1 MMASGETMMANR
13 LHDLEAE
20 GQAVWLD
27 YLDRSFLAE
36 GRFAQLIEQDGVTGV
51 TSNPSIFEK
60 AIGHGS
66 EYDEQIAALV
76 REGELS
82 LTQIYEHLAITD
94 IKAAA
99 DALRPV
105 YDRLNGADGFAS
117 IEVSPFLASSTLGTI
132 DEARRLWAEVDRPNL
147 MVKVPGTR
155 AGVPAV
161 RELTSSGVNVNITLL
176 FAIDMYE
183 AVAEAFLAGLED
195 RVARGEDI
203 SRISSVASFF
213 VSRIDTHI
221 DATIDARVKAGDGE
235 SEALAALRG
244 KVAIANAKLAY
255 QYYLELIASDRW
267 RALAAKGSRPQR
279 LLWAST
285 GTKDPAFSDVLYV
298 ETLIGRD
305 TINTMPPKTIEAF
318 LDHGVTASS
327 LTADID
333 GERRVLSEAERLGL
347 NLAGVTAVLVVE
359 GVQKFSDAADALIGA
374 IAATRS
380 RMLGDRINGF
390 EASLPEPLHGL
401 VEDRLERA
409 RGQRWS
415 WGLWHGGAALWPG
428 CNEDRWLGWLAAGSG
443 EAVDLEALSAF
454 AAEARDYR
462 DIVLLGMGGSSL
474 GPEVIGRVLGSSP
487 GHPSLHVLD
496 TSDPGQIRTVAAA
509 IDPARTLFIVSSK
522 SGSTMEPELLRT
534 YFFDL
539 VKRAVGLAEAGKR
552 FIAVTDPCSNLEK
565 VARADGFAHVFAGDP
580 EIGGRYSVLS
590 PFGMVPAAAIGVD
603 VPTFFA
609 ATRPMVVS
617 CGGDVP
623 PPANAGLRLGAIIG
637 EAAVAGRNKLTI
649 LASERLKPIGAW
661 LEQLLAESTGKQNKG
676 VIPSISNLPATRALM
691 ATTGCSSTS
700 S

>member
-1 MMASGETMMANR
+1 MTT
-13 LHDLEAE
+13 D
-20 GQAVWLD
+20 
-27 YLDRSFLAE
+27 
-36 GRFAQLIEQDGVTGV
+36 
-51 TSNPSIFEK
+51 
-60 AIGHGS
+60 
-66 EYDEQIAALV
+66 IAALV
-76 REGELS
+76 RQGELS

-94 IKAAA
+94 IQAAA

-117 IEVSPFLASSTLGTI
+117 IEVSPFLAGSTLETI
-132 DEARRLWAEVDRPNL
+132 DEARRLWAAVDRPNL

-161 RELTSSGVNVNITLL
+161 RELTSERGQRQHHPAVRDRHVRGGRRSLSGRPRGPGREGRGYLAHFLGGELL
-176 FAIDMYE
+176 RQPHRYQ
-183 AVAEAFLAGLED
+183 
-195 RVARGEDI
+195 
-203 SRISSVASFF
+203 
-213 VSRIDTHI
+213 I
-221 DATIDARVKAGDGE
+221 DAAIDARIKAGDAE

-267 RALAAKGSRPQR
+267 RALAAKGARPQR

-285 GTKDPAFSDVLYV
+285 GTKDPAYSDVLYV

-318 LDHGVTASS
+318 LDHGVTTSS

-347 NLAGVTAVLVVE
+347 DLAGVTAVLVVE
-359 GVQKFSDAADALIGA
+359 GVHKFSDAADALIGA
-374 IAATRS
+374 IAKTRS
-380 RMLGDRINGF
+380 EMLGDQINGF

-415 WGLWHGGAALWPG
+415 WRLWTGGAALWPG
-428 CNEDRWLGWLAAGSG
+428 CNEDQWLGWLAAGRG
-443 EAVDLEALSAF
+443 AAVDLEALSAF
-454 AAEARDYR
+454 AAEAREYQGHRAARHGRLEPRPRGDR
-462 DIVLLGMGGSSL
+462 PRVGQRSRSS
-474 GPEVIGRVLGSSP
+474 GIACARQQRPRP
-487 GHPSLHVLD
+487 
-496 TSDPGQIRTVAAA
+496 DPTVAAA

-539 VKRAVGLAEAGKR
+539 VKRAVGAAEAGRR
-552 FIAVTDPCSNLEK
+552 FVAVTDPGSDLEK

-603 VPTFFA
+603 VPAFFA

-617 CGGDVP
+617 CGADVP
-623 PPANAGLRLGAIIG
+623 PPANPGLRLGAIIG
-637 EAAVAGRNKLTI
+637 EAASAGRNKLTI

-661 LEQLLAESTGKQNKG
+661 LEQLLAESTGKQDKG
-676 VIPSISNLPATRALM
+676 VIPVDLEPARRPGGLWRRPAVRPSQARRATM
-691 ATTGCSSTS
+691 IASSRRGSRHWKPRASPWCGSRSPTPA
-700 S
+700 